1 MRYYI
6 DTEFNGTGGQL
17 LSIALVREDGAHF
30 YEVLHPHELIVP
42 WVKENVAPH
51 FGQEPVERL
60 QVVKKMQKFLR
71 KDAGDG
77 GGPHVFIADW
87 PEDIAHFCAML
98 LRDHGKRNDPF
109 QFACLLLN
117 LAGFDTALVS
127 ETPHNAL
134 ADARALAAHVEANL
148 AGAARDMAPEDLA
161 LVRNACGAET
171 LA

>member
-30 YEVLHPHELIVP
+30 YEVLHTHELLVP
-42 WVKENVAPH
+42 WVKEHVAPH
-51 FGQEPVERL
+51 FGQESIARL

-71 KDAGDG
+71 KDKGLHA
-77 GGPHVFIADW
+77 FIADW
-87 PEDIAHFCAML
+87 PEDIAHFCSLL

-117 LAGFDTALVS
+117 LAGFDTAQAS
-127 ETPHNAL
+127 DIPHNAL
-134 ADARALAAHVEANL
+134 ADARALARFVEANL
-148 AGAARDMAPEDLA
+148 AGEVQNMDSQDIA
-161 LVRNACGAET
+161 LVRNACPTDGIS
-171 LA
+171 